1 MNPPTPDKEQ
11 NLVVVARLLRPRG
24 NRGELA
30 AEPIGDSKRRF
41 DDLGD
46 VFVGGRALS
55 VESAWWHGDR
65 LVLKFAGVDSI
76 SAAGEL
82 AGLDV
87 AVTPDRRVP
96 LDEGAYYVADLV
108 GCGVVEKGTGTPV
121 GVVAGW
127 EDFGGPLL
135 LRVETGAGKE
145 ILIPFARAICVSI
158 DPEAKRIEVEL
169 PEGLRDLNA

>member
-1 MNPPTPDKEQ
+1 MTLPTPGNEQ

-30 AEPIGDSKRRF
+30 AEPVGDCKRRF
-41 DDLGD
+41 EDLAD
-46 VFVGGRALS
+46 VFVGGRALR

-76 SAAGEL
+76 SAAGAL

-87 AVTPDRRVP
+87 EVTPDRRVP

-108 GCGVVEKGTGTPV
+108 GCRVVEKGTGEPV

-135 LRVETGAGKE
+135 LRVETDAGKE
-145 ILIPFARAICVSI
+145 VLIPFARAICVSI
-158 DPEAKRIEVEL
+158 DPEARRIEVDL
-169 PEGLRDLNA
+169 PDGLRELNG